1 MKADHPLTTHRIAAI
16 SAALQDGPLS
26 AHDLAPKVFLCF
38 EQARRYLRF
47 MHAQGLVHIA
57 KWPLRCTPR
66 ATRVAAYAM
75 GAGADARKPKR
86 RTGQQRQARAKA
98 KLRADAERF
107 EFHLAKCKARKHKT
121 ARDPL
126 VAAMFGEAGEARP

>member
-1 MKADHPLTTHRIAAI
+1 MKADHPLTARRIAAI
-16 SAALQDGPLS
+16 TAALQAGPLC

-38 EQARRYLRF
+38 EQARRYLQF
-47 MHAQGLVHIA
+47 MQAQGLAHIA

-66 ATRVAAYAM
+66 ATRVAAYAL
-75 GAGADARKPKR
+75 GGGADAKKPAR

-98 KLRADAERF
+98 KLRADAERY
-107 EFHLAKCKARKHKT
+107 EFHLAKCRARKRKA

-126 VAAMFGEAGEARP
+126 VAAMFGSTVESRP